1 MVIKIAPSILSA
13 DFSKLGKQVEMLDE
27 GGADYI
33 HIDIMDGHFVP
44 NLTFGPLVVRAI
56 RGRTKLPFDVHLMMT
71 NPMDYIDEFVDAGAD
86 IITVHAEVLPHLH
99 RAIQQIKQKGV
110 KAAVSLNP
118 STPLSVLDYV
128 LEDLDMVLLM
138 TVNPG
143 FGGQE
148 FIPAM
153 IDKIKELRK
162 KIDALNLDVDI
173 QVDGG
178 ISLDNIREVAQV
190 GANIFVAGSAV
201 FSAPDPKQMIQ
212 DMKKEVMAL

>member
-1 MVIKIAPSILSA
+1 
-13 DFSKLGKQVEMLDE
+13 
-27 GGADYI
+27 
-33 HIDIMDGHFVP
+33 
-44 NLTFGPLVVRAI
+44 
-56 RGRTKLPFDVHLMMT
+56 MT

-99 RAIQQIKQKGV
+99 TAIQEIKQRGI
-110 KAAVSLNP
+110 KASVSLNP
-118 STPLSVLDYV
+118 STPLNVLDYV

-153 IDKIKELRK
+153 MDKIKELRRR
-162 KIDALNLDVDI
+162 IDSMGLNVDI

-178 ISLDNIREVAQV
+178 ISLDNIKEVAEA
-190 GANIFVAGSAV
+190 GANVFVAGSAV
-201 FSAPDPKQMIQ
+201 FNAPDPKKMIE
-212 DMKKEVMAL
+212 DMKKEVGLL

>member
-1 MVIKIAPSILSA
+1 
-13 DFSKLGKQVEMLDE
+13 MLDE

-110 KAAVSLNP
+110 KASVSLNP
-118 STPLSVLDYV
+118 STPLDVLDYV

-173 QVDGG
+173 QVDEG

>member
-178 ISLDNIREVAQV
+178 ISLDNIR
-190 GANIFVAGSAV
+190 
-201 FSAPDPKQMIQ
+201 
-212 DMKKEVMAL
+212 

>member
-1 MVIKIAPSILSA
+1 MIKIAPSILSA
-13 DFSKLGKQVEMLDE
+13 DFSRLGEQVEMLDQ

-44 NLTFGPLVVRAI
+44 NLTFGPIVVKAI
-56 RGRTKLPFDVHLMMT
+56 RDRTQLPFDVHLMMT
-71 NPMDYIDEFVDAGAD
+71 NPMDYIDEFIDAGAD

-110 KAAVSLNP
+110 KASVSLNP
-118 STPLSVLDYV
+118 STPLDVLDYV

-148 FIPAM
+148 FIPA
-153 IDKIKELRK
+153 IIGKIKELRR
-162 KIDALNLDVDI
+162 KIDSMNLNVDI

-178 ISLDNIREVAQV
+178 ISFDNIKEVAKA
-190 GANIFVAGSAV
+190 GANVFVAGSAV
-201 FSAPDPKQMIQ
+201 FNAPNPKKMIK
-212 DMKKEVMAL
+212 DMKKEVGSL

>member
-13 DFSKLGKQVEMLDE
+13 DFSRLGEQVEMLDQ

-44 NLTFGPLVVRAI
+44 NLTFGPIVVKAI
-56 RGRTKLPFDVHLMMT
+56 RDRTQLPFDVHLMMT
-71 NPMDYIDEFVDAGAD
+71 NPMDYIDEFIDAGAD

-110 KAAVSLNP
+110 KASVSLNP
-118 STPLSVLDYV
+118 STPLDVLDYV
-128 LEDLDMVLLM
+128 LEDLDMVLLK

-143 FGGQE
+143 FRGQE
-148 FIPAM
+148 FIPA
-153 IDKIKELRK
+153 IIGKIKELRR
-162 KIDALNLDVDI
+162 KIDSMNLNVDI

-178 ISLDNIREVAQV
+178 ISLDNIKEVAKA
-190 GANIFVAGSAV
+190 GANVFVAGSAV
-201 FSAPDPKQMIQ
+201 FNAPNPKKMIK
-212 DMKKEVMAL
+212 DMKKEVGSL